1 MILVYVVVKSYHEL
15 QTFKSA
21 FLSWTGV
28 ILNEIKLQS
37 IQNLLDTKKLRIPSY
52 QRPYKWSKKN
62 IEELLADIEIA
73 LKKQKELNN
82 SNFKYRVGTILLH
95 NNKEDNT
102 LDVIDG
108 QQRIVSFFLLQKY
121 LKPNKTNFI
130 DMKLENN
137 STKFHLCE
145 NYAVIN
151 DWFSLQDNQY
161 KSEILKAFNDLL
173 EVVVITVQ
181 KQEEAFQ
188 LFDSQN
194 SRGKALYPHDLLK
207 AYHLREM
214 NNDLFEMQRVV
225 ESWEE
230 MDCSIKNRK
239 NKSENKIE
247 DLFDDYLFPILNWS
261 EKEKTWPFTTD
272 DIDSYKGIK
281 RDCPYPYAMRTEK
294 AMPIFQITEP
304 IVAGK
309 DFFDMVHYYLPLLE
323 YLKKVVFERYP
334 VLKKIMDNHDDG
346 GAGYCH
352 CKNLFYCVLLAY
364 YDRFKNLDEKV
375 VKKLFSWAFMLR
387 VDRWSLSYAS
397 INKYAVGERGD
408 TTNAIPL
415 FYCISHAT
423 KHTQIANISIKVK
436 RENDQANKADSWNN
450 LYAELKKLNGVE

>member
-1 MILVYVVVKSYHEL
+1 M
-15 QTFKSA
+15 
-21 FLSWTGV
+21 
-28 ILNEIKLQS
+28 NEIKLQS
-37 IQNLLDTKKLRIPSY
+37 IQDLLDTKKLRIPSY

-62 IEELLADIEIA
+62 IEELLIDIEIA

-121 LKPNKTNFI
+121 LNPSETDFI
-130 DMKLENN
+130 DMKLEDKN
-137 STKFHLCE
+137 TKFHLCK
-145 NYAVIN
+145 NYEVIK
-151 DWFSLQDNQY
+151 DWFSLQDEQY
-161 KSEILKAFNDLL
+161 KKAILDAFTHLL
-173 EVVVITVQ
+173 EVVVITVE

-230 MDCSIKNRK
+230 MDCSVKNSK
-239 NKSENKIE
+239 NKSQNKIE

-261 EKEKTWPFTTD
+261 EKEKTWTFSTD
-272 DIDSYKGIK
+272 DIDRYKGIK
-281 RDCPYPYAMRTEK
+281 QNCPYPYAKRTVK
-294 AMPIFQITEP
+294 SMPIFQITEP

-323 YLKKVVFERYP
+323 YLKKEVFEKYP
-334 VLKKIMDNHDDG
+334 NLKKIIDNHNDG

-375 VKKLFSWAFMLR
+375 VKKLFTWAFMLR

-397 INKYAVGERGD
+397 INKYAVGDCGD
-408 TTNAIPL
+408 TTNNIPL
-415 FYCISHAT
+415 FYLITHAT
-423 KHTQIANISIKVK
+423 KHTEIANISIKIK
-436 RENDQANKADSWNN
+436 RENNQAKKVDSWSK
-450 LYAELKKLNGVE
+450 LYFDLKNLNGGV

>member
-1 MILVYVVVKSYHEL
+1 M
-15 QTFKSA
+15 
-21 FLSWTGV
+21 
-28 ILNEIKLQS
+28 NEIKLQS
-37 IQNLLDTKKLRIPSY
+37 IQSLLNTKKLRIPPY
-52 QRPYKWSKKN
+52 QRPYKWTKKN
-62 IEELLADIEIA
+62 IEELLTDIDVA
-73 LKKQKELNN
+73 LEKQKELSNP
-82 SNFKYRVGTILLH
+82 NFKYRIGTVLLH
-95 NNKEDNT
+95 NNKEDKT

-108 QQRIVSFFLLQKY
+108 QQRIVSFYLLQKY
-121 LKPNKTNFI
+121 LNPKKTNFI
-130 DMKLENN
+130 DMKLEDNN
-137 STKFHLCE
+137 TKFHLCE
-145 NYAVIN
+145 NYGVIK

-161 KSEILKAFNDLL
+161 NSSIIRAFEELL
-173 EVVVITVQ
+173 EVVVITVE

-194 SRGKALYPHDLLK
+194 SRGKALFPHDLLK

-214 NNDLFEMQRVV
+214 NNDYFEMQRVV

-230 MDCSIKNRK
+230 MDRSIKNRK
-239 NKSENKIE
+239 NKNENKIE

-261 EKEKTWPFTTD
+261 EKEKTWTFTTD

-281 RDCPYPYAMRTEK
+281 HDCPYPYAIRTEK
-294 AMPIFQITEP
+294 SMPIFQITEP

-323 YLKKVVFERYP
+323 YLKKVVFEKYP
-334 VLKKIMDNHDDG
+334 KIKEIMISHDDG

-397 INKYAVGERGD
+397 INKYAVGEGSD
-408 TTNAIPL
+408 TTNNIPV
-415 FYCISHAT
+415 FYNISRAS
-423 KHTQIANISIKVK
+423 KHTQISNMTIRIK
-436 RENDQANKADSWNN
+436 RENDQADKADSWND
-450 LYAELKKLNGVE
+450 LYADLKELNGVEQYGTNRT